1 MSFGTPLLLLCLLA
15 LPALAAWYVSRQ
27 RTRRLALAA
36 FAAPRMTP
44 SALPDSPR
52 WRRHAPIAAFA
63 LTLALLVIAAAKPRM
78 TVSRVVEHLQ
88 TMLALDMSGSMQSRD
103 VLPSRAAAAQRA
115 ADDFVEGVPAGVAV
129 GVMQFNQAPQLLA
142 TPTANHRAAIEAL
155 GRLRIGGGTAVGSAV
170 QAALAIL
177 RPAADPGSAQA
188 SGALGG
194 TGGGGTSGGGTS
206 GGGTSGGEAGGGEAG
221 GGEAGGGE
229 AGGGEAGGGEAGGG
243 EAGGGEAGGGRTS
256 GGGPSALGGA
266 NAKSAAA
273 IVLLSDGGSTS
284 GDDPFAAARAARRL
298 HIPVFTVAVGT
309 PSGTISVRHRDG
321 RGSATIP
328 VPVQSRELAQ
338 VAALSGGR
346 AYTAADAGHLSAIYK
361 QLSARLS
368 HRSERRDLTPY
379 FLGAGLALLLL
390 GSALS
395 LSWFGRLI

>member
-206 GGGTSGGEAGGGEAG
+206 GG
-221 GGEAGGGE
+221 
-229 AGGGEAGGGEAGGG
+229 